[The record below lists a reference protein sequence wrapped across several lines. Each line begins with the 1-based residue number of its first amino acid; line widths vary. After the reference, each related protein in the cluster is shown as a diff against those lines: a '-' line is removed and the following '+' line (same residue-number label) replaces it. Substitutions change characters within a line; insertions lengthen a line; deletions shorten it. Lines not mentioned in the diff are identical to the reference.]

1 MNLNRFFHGMA
12 DHAESLS
19 NAVKPSLATLISG
32 TVAAS
37 NLAVW
42 QDAIKGWAAFITV
55 IVSVPTALAIL
66 VYWLFK
72 IRREWKDRDK

>member
-1 MNLNRFFHGMA
+1 MNHSHIFGRMA
-12 DHAESLS
+12 DQAESLS
-19 NAVKPSLATLISG
+19 SAIKPSLATLISG

-55 IVSVPTALAIL
+55 IVSVPTAIAIL

-72 IRREWKDRDK
+72 IRREWLDRNK